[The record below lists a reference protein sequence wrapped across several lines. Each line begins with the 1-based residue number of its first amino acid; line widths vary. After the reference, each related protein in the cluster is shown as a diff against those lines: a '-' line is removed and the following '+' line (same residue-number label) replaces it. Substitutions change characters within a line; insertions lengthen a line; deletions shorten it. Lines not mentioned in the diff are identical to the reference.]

1 VNPKIWF
8 LNANCSKKLVKV
20 VLKHEKFSCFSI
32 LFKKF
37 SRYLVMRK
45 NGVSVS
51 NLKISILL
59 PLFVVLVLIISGFV
73 YIHDT
78 QEKKYL
84 KEYIGAQFLSA
95 KQAFDAGIDADTRK
109 FKSALTT
116 LTSNIEIKDAMIA
129 GDREALYKHSL
140 ALFNTL
146 NIECDVT
153 HFYFHQADR
162 VNLLRMHQPERYGD
176 KINRFS
182 ILKAESTGNPASALE
197 IGPLGLF
204 TLRVVFP
211 WYDNEKLIGYVELG
225 EEIEHL
231 YKLIKNVADIDIFV
245 LINKEVL
252 SRKNW
257 ESGMKML
264 GRQAQ
269 WDLLPESVV
278 SFSTLE
284 INNSK
289 SIENLS
295 EAGDYENVT
304 VKESGSEHIFRT
316 HSLTLYDAGELE
328 QKIGSMIFL
337 RDISDI
343 KEQNMNHFLFFI
355 GTGILIGGLLF
366 LFFFL
371 LTRKIEQKLED
382 SRISLV
388 KSESRFRSIVENS
401 SDLIWEVDI
410 NARYTYL
417 SPNIKE
423 LLGYEANERIGKSPF
438 DFMPEDEAKSIAKK
452 FAEILNERRP
462 FTALENTNQHKDGHK
477 VIMETNGL
485 PIFDEEGLL
494 SGYRGIDRDITERKR
509 SEEKIKHMAYYDE
522 LTDLPN
528 RTLFKDRLTQEC
540 HLADRN
546 KSYVAILFMDIDH
559 FKKINDTLGH
569 MVGDM
574 LIQEISK
581 RLKEVI
587 RASDT
592 VARFGGDEFAII
604 IPHLKNVQ
612 GVDHVLK
619 SIENSFT
626 VPFKILE
633 HELFVNFSIGYSYY
647 PIDGNNIDLL
657 LRNADTAMYHAK
669 DNGRNYY
676 QRYEFEMTQAVSRS
690 LLIQN
695 SLRQAIKNEEL
706 VLYYQPQVDLKT
718 GVITGV
724 EALIR
729 WHHPEKGLVFPDM
742 FIQIAE
748 DSGLIVPMGEWII
761 RTACKQAKAWQ
772 DEGYLPIVMAI
783 NLSARQ
789 FKEAGFAK
797 KVITTIHETG
807 IDAKYIELELTESIL
822 VDNSTSVS
830 KALDEFKNANISL
843 SLDDFGT
850 GYSSLSYL
858 KLFPIDKLKIDQSFI
873 RDMLLNKSNASLVR
887 AIISMAKALGLKT
900 IAEGVETKEQLNFLH
915 EENCGEIQ
923 GYFIS
928 RPVPPELICEFMQKK

>member
-1 VNPKIWF
+1 
-8 LNANCSKKLVKV
+8 
-20 VLKHEKFSCFSI
+20 
-32 LFKKF
+32 
-37 SRYLVMRK
+37 MRK
-45 NGVSVS
+45 NSVSTS

-73 YIHDT
+73 YFHVT
-78 QEKKYL
+78 QEEKYL
-84 KEYIGAQFLSA
+84 KKYIGSQFLSA
-95 KQAFDAGIDADTRK
+95 KQAFDAGIKSDTRK

-116 LTSNIEIKDAMIA
+116 LMSNIEIKNAMIA

-140 ALFNTL
+140 TLFNTL
-146 NIECDVT
+146 NKECDVT

-182 ILKAESTGNPASALE
+182 ILQAESTGKPASALE

-211 WYDNEKLIGYVELG
+211 WYDNEKLIGYIELG

-231 YKLIKNVADIDIFV
+231 YKLIKNVADIDVYV

-269 WDLLPESVV
+269 WDFLPESVV
-278 SFSTLE
+278 SFSTLD
-284 INNSK
+284 INNSRA
-289 SIENLS
+289 IESLS
-295 EAGDYENVT
+295 EAGNYEKIVNY
-304 VKESGSEHIFRT
+304 SGSEHIFRIQ
-316 HSLTLYDAGELE
+316 SSTLYDAGELE

-343 KEQNMNHFLFFI
+343 KEQNMNHLLFFI
-355 GTGILIGGLLF
+355 GTGILIGGVLF

-410 NARYTYL
+410 NALYTYL

-423 LLGYEANERIGKSPF
+423 LLGYEADERIGKSPF
-438 DFMPEDEAKSIAKK
+438 DFMPEDEAKSLAKI

-462 FTALENTNQHKDGHK
+462 FTALENTNQHRDGHI
-477 VIMETNGL
+477 VIMETSGV
-485 PIFDEEGLL
+485 PIFDENDILT
-494 SGYRGIDRDITERKR
+494 GYRGIDRDITERKR

-528 RTLFKDRLTQEC
+528 RTLFKDRLIQEC

-546 KSYVAILFMDIDH
+546 KDYIAILFMDIDH
-559 FKKINDTLGH
+559 FKGINDTLGH
-569 MVGDM
+569 LVGDM
-574 LIQEISK
+574 LIQKVSA
-581 RLKEVI
+581 RLKEVL

-604 IPHLKNVQ
+604 IPHLKDVK
-612 GVDHVLK
+612 GVNHVLK
-619 SIENSFT
+619 SIVQSFSS
-626 VPFKILE
+626 PFTILE
-633 HELFVNFSIGYSYY
+633 HELFVNFTIGYSYY
-647 PIDGNNIDLL
+647 PIDGDNIDIL

-669 DNGRNYY
+669 ENGRNCY
-676 QRYEFEMTQAVSRS
+676 QRYESEMTKQVSRN

-706 VLYYQPQVDLKT
+706 VLHYQPQVDLKT
-718 GVITGV
+718 GIITGV

-729 WHHPEKGLVFPDM
+729 WQHPENGLVYPGM
-742 FIQIAE
+742 FIRIAE

-761 RTACKQAKAWQ
+761 RTACEQAKAWQ
-772 DEGYLPIVMAI
+772 EEGYAPIIMAI
-783 NLSARQ
+783 NLSPRQ
-789 FKEAGFAK
+789 FKEAGFANN
-797 KVITTIHETG
+797 VIRIIHETG

-830 KALDEFKNANISL
+830 KALDEFKNASISL

-873 RDMLLNKSNASLVR
+873 RDMLLNKSDASLVR

-900 IAEGVETKEQLNFLH
+900 IAEGVETKEQLKFLH

-928 RPVPPELICEFMQKK
+928 KPVPAEMICEFMQKK